1 MAVKKSIITSLK
13 PKRRLT
19 IQGIVGRSDEMNC
32 RIKENIVITEKK
44 ITKGMQ
50 RAQSIQTK

>member
-1 MAVKKSIITSLK
+1 MIVKKSIITSLK

-19 IQGIVGRSDEMNC
+19 VQGIVGQSNEMNR
-32 RIKENIVITEKK
+32 RIEKNIVITEKK